1 MQSEQSDSR
10 STHFHATLSSHSLN
24 PAGVQDVSN
33 PGSLVSNSLSV
44 LEDKESELEL
54 VEEHAVRS
62 AKQTNIIA
70 SSFFTA
76 IKYLG

>member
-1 MQSEQSDSR
+1 
-10 STHFHATLSSHSLN
+10 
-24 PAGVQDVSN
+24 VSN

-54 VEEHAVRS
+54 VDEHAVRS

-76 IKYLG
+76 VKYLG